1 MIGGMSEP
9 VFHHRG
15 TGLAVRDIVELTSAR
30 AAMPVPDRQISDVAA
45 LDRAGPHDATFVDR
59 AGAERQ
65 LQLTQA
71 GVCFVSAGLAS
82 NVGPQTLALIVEY
95 PYRAFVRVATALY
108 PDAARPSSLFDL
120 QGRAPSALV
129 HPTARV
135 ETGVTIDPMAVVGPG
150 AEIGAGSVIGP
161 MAVIGPRVRIGRDC
175 SIEAGVSLTN
185 ALVGDRVSLGA
196 GCRIGPARVE
206 QVQGRL
212 DATPVLGRAILQDKV
227 AVGSNS
233 TVERGFN
240 RDTIL
245 GEGTIVDPLVC
256 IPADAVIGRYCR
268 IAAVDRVKAPAGIDL
283 DTMSLDGIELVASQ
297 LNCAELSYSQR

>member
-15 TGLAVRDIVELTSAR
+15 TGLAVRDIVELTGAR
-30 AAMPVPDRQISDVAA
+30 AGMPMPDRQISDVAA
-45 LDRAGPHDATFVDR
+45 LDRAGPYDATFVDR
-59 AGAERQ
+59 AGVERQ
-65 LQLTQA
+65 IQLTQA
-71 GVCFVSAGLAS
+71 GVCFVPAVLAG
-82 NVGPQTLALIVEY
+82 NVGPQTLALIVED

-108 PDAARPSSLFDL
+108 PDAARPSSLFEL

-196 GCRIGPARVE
+196 GCRIGQA
-206 QVQGRL
+206 QGRP

-256 IPADAVIGRYCR
+256 IPADAVVGRYCR
-268 IAAVDRVKAPAGIDL
+268 IAAADRVKAPAGIDL
-283 DTMSLDGIELVASQ
+283 DTMSLDGVELVASQ